1 MTHFVDASFVYG
13 SDERTAKSLRTFCDG
28 KLQVQLT
35 SDKREFPPNSK
46 NMDSDC
52 DNEGSDNVC
61 YNAGKWLH
69 L

>member
-46 NMDSDC
+46 SMDSDC